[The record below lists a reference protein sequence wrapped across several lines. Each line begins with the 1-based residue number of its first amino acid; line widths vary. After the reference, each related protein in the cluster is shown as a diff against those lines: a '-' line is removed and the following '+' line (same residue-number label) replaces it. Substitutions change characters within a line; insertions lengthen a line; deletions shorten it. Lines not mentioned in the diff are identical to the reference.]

1 MHEKQQQRTASQLK
15 RYSVHGGQAARGP
28 EGQGAWQRRGRSPGL
43 GHMGSAALLRFEVNV
58 QSMQPGSIYYDLMR
72 SLRERGDFGGS
83 PGEPGEAL
91 ISCLNCFSHNHSHMR
106 DQLDCCAQQKHIKL
120 KYEQEYFGSTIRTAG
135 TLLV

>member
-83 PGEPGEAL
+83 PGEPGGG
-91 ISCLNCFSHNHSHMR
+91 SNFVF
-106 DQLDCCAQQKHIKL
+106 KL
-120 KYEQEYFGSTIRTAG
+120 LFTQPLTHARPAG
-135 TLLV
+135 LLRATKTYKT